1 MPIVPSFK
9 TVVIGIR
16 DPKERTVYPLS
27 WHDLKQLQ
35 AIIGSIIAGCVNLTD
50 SGYTQ
55 EQLYQYVLSRISDHI
70 VEILNLVIEGDPVD
84 EREISVEQVSEL
96 ALIVYDMNF
105 EVISKNVKSLLQ
117 KKNLLKKA

>member
-16 DPKERTVYPLS
+16 DPKERIVYPLS

>member
-55 EQLYQYVLSRISDHI
+55 EQLYQYVLSGLCPGHR
-70 VEILNLVIEGDPVD
+70 GDK
-84 EREISVEQVSEL
+84 
-96 ALIVYDMNF
+96 ALCGIP
-105 EVISKNVKSLLQ
+105 LRPPWP
-117 KKNLLKKA
+117 